1 MWALAAG
8 VSQKYT
14 GIQKALCREARRH
27 LQLDEIDDDGKDV
40 EKAFRHCQAWILITY
55 HEFKL
60 LSMRKAWISAGRAV
74 RLAQMLGLDR
84 LDSETNSGP
93 QTIPSAVIGLEEQRR
108 TFWMMFW
115 ADRCASMGSGWPI
128 AISEDNVSTV
138 RPGHI

>member
-1 MWALAAG
+1 MWTLAAG

-14 GIQKALCREARRH
+14 SLQQGLCREARRH

-60 LSMRKAWISAGRAV
+60 LDLRKAWISAGRAV

-84 LDSETNSGP
+84 LDNETVFSP
-93 QTIPSAVIGLEEQRR
+93 RTIPSDVVGLEEQRR
-108 TFWMMFW
+108 TFWMLFW
-115 ADRCASMGSGWPI
+115 ADRCASMGSGWPV
-128 AISEDNVSTV
+128 AMSEDNVRAVQLS
-138 RPGHI
+138 HI